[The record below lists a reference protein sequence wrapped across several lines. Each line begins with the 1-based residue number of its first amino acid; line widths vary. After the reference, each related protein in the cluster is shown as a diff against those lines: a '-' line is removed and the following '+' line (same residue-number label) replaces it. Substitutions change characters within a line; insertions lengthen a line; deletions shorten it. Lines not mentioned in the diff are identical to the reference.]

1 MCRSSNSKFLLT
13 LFMVFIFIVFLISLS
28 LTTPRVE
35 YGRITIVNIEFALS
49 ISSFVCT
56 LIFAL
61 ILVVR
66 SQGSS
71 ISFIIAQRFGI
82 VEYLSVYV
90 IMISAMTT
98 MSLSSTASVPLN
110 GFNGYTNL
118 EHNALILCYLGPLL
132 ASGIIIFPLIV
143 DVDAKSLKL
152 HENILVDD
160 QPIEPIVGKKI
171 TILLHTRNRLVAK
184 ILHYLF
190 VGTGYLLMSIGG
202 LIINNKVENATN
214 ASYLVVWIFS
224 VISISIFVLLGLI
237 ESVLEMCNNQLDA
250 QTKQR
255 IDPICVFTEYLG
267 LSLMLLC
274 ISLNMSKLI
283 GLI

>member
-66 SQGSS
+66 GQGSS

-98 MSLSSTASVPLN
+98 MSLCSTTSSIPFTSV
-110 GFNGYTNL
+110 
-118 EHNALILCYLGPLL
+118 EDNALILCYLGPLL